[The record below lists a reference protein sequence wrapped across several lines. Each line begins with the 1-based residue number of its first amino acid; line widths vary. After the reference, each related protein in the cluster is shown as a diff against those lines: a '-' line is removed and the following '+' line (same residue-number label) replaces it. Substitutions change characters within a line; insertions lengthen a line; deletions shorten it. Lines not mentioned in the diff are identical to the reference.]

1 MKVFSRL
8 RRGLVA
14 LCMVYPGSKAQA
26 VEKYKVDDLIDRAV
40 SRNAELKAYELD
52 ARSQDERSSQAAL
65 WDDPN
70 LDLGIENRVQPSL
83 GGTDSGR
90 VGVSQFINRPGRLGA
105 RVDVAQALFRNSK
118 IEYEV
123 SRIQLRA
130 TLIKLIYAYKI
141 SVERTQHAKERVD
154 RIATVNTYLNSR
166 PFVAPLARAQVLIV
180 RSKLSILQK
189 QLREFDAERKS
200 NWSNLNL
207 YLGLE
212 AEPLI
217 DLKWYR
223 TPKDLMEAD
232 LLLKAEKTNPDVRR
246 ASVRVEASDA
256 EARLAKA
263 EAWPG
268 FTLSGQYSNGNGY
281 QPERVY
287 GLGLSFP
294 IPVLNG
300 NRGNIRAAAAAAQAS
315 NSRLDWERS
324 KLKYTLESM
333 IAKYKAAATSLR
345 AMSVDDIGKN
355 DSEMNSIDR
364 FFKRGQVDLI
374 TYLEADQQHF
384 DNFNTAL
391 EVQSE
396 YLQALS
402 DVLFLVGEAPLA
414 SEI

>member
-1 MKVFSRL
+1 MWL
-8 RRGLVA
+8 RRGFVA
-14 LCMVYPGSKAQA
+14 LFLAYIGSRAQA
-26 VEKYKVDDLIDRAV
+26 VEKYKVDELINRAV
-40 SRNAELKAYELD
+40 SRNPELKAYDLD
-52 ARSQDERSSQAAL
+52 AQSQSERSSQAAL

-70 LDLGIENRVQPSL
+70 IDLGIENRVQPSL

-90 VGVSQFINRPGRLGA
+90 VGVSQFINRPGRLSA
-105 RVDVAQALFRNSK
+105 RVDAAEAAFRSSK
-118 IEYEV
+118 LEYEV
-123 SRIQLRA
+123 SKIQLRA
-130 TLIKLIYAYKI
+130 TLVKLIYAYKI
-141 SVERTQHAKERVD
+141 SVERMQHAQERVN
-154 RIATVNTYLNSR
+154 RIATVNSYLSSR
-166 PFVAPLARAQVLIV
+166 PFVAPLAKAQVLIV
-180 RSKLSILQK
+180 RSKLSVLQK
-189 QLREFDAERKS
+189 QLREFEAERKA

-207 YLGLE
+207 YVGLE

-217 DLKWYR
+217 DLKWYKL
-223 TPKDLMEAD
+223 PKPLNAAD
-232 LLLKAEKTNPDVRR
+232 LLIKAEKMNPDVRR
-246 ASVRVEASDA
+246 ASVRLDASEA

-294 IPVLNG
+294 IPLLNG
-300 NRGNIRAAAAAAQAS
+300 NRGNIRASAAAAQAS
-315 NSRLDWERS
+315 NSRLDWERT
-324 KLKYTLESM
+324 KLKYALDAM
-333 IAKYKAAATSLR
+333 IAKYEAAAASLR
-345 AMSVDDIGKN
+345 AMSVEDVGKN

-374 TYLEADQQHF
+374 NYLEADQQHF

-396 YLQALS
+396 YLQVLS